1 MPVLSVKRYL
11 LLILAGLIFGVA
23 TGCLEDYMAYLD
35 SLPDPFSA
43 HDHWYDLAVIIPE
56 LFSMPGFCLNCWIY
70 NPPDGNY
77 GDEWDNC
84 NPIVPLNALFWMIF
98 IPTFSF
104 YTYLAK
110 CLWRDLKS
118 ACQKWT
124 FLAKLFIHDKTR
136 L

>member
-1 MPVLSVKRYL
+1 MKKYFILA
-11 LLILAGLIFGVA
+11 LAGLFLGFVG
-23 TGCLEDYMAYLD
+23 GCLEMAWAYLD
-35 SLPDPFSA
+35 TLPDPFSA
-43 HDHWYDLAVIIPE
+43 HEHWYDILLVIPAI
-56 LFSMPGFCLNCWIY
+56 FSLPGVALDYWIF
-70 NPPDGNY
+70 NPPDGCY
-77 GDEWDNC
+77 GDEWDSR
-84 NPIVPLNALFWMIF
+84 VPVILLNSLFWMIF

-110 CLWRDLKS
+110 CLWRDVKS